1 MKTEL
6 LKGKEIL
13 VEKGYT
19 CILSNGKEMLFSNNR
34 GVKPLLE
41 FLESGKDFSGFFA
54 VDKVVGKGAGMLYI
68 LLKVKAVYA
77 ITVSQPAYDI
87 LVKNGIEV
95 FYDNKVKNIVN
106 RLRDGLCPIE
116 ECVLN
121 CDDPTLSLD
130 LIKKKLKALSS

>member
-13 VEKGYT
+13 LDKGYT
-19 CILSNGKEMLFSNNR
+19 CILFNDKNLIFSNSR

-41 FLESGKDFSGFFA
+41 FLESGKNFSGFLA
-54 VDKVVGKGAGMLYI
+54 VDKVVGKGASMLYI

-77 ITVSQPAYDI
+77 LTISQPAYEI

-106 RLRDGLCPIE
+106 RLKDGLCPIE
-116 ECVLN
+116 ECVLD
-121 CDDPTLSLD
+121 CDDPTLSLE
-130 LIKKKLKALSS
+130 LIRKKLTSLGA

>member
-1 MKTEL
+1 MKNEL
-6 LKGKEIL
+6 LKGKNTL

-19 CILSNGKEMLFSNNR
+19 CILFKGEERFFSNSR

-41 FLESGKDFSGFFA
+41 FLESGKDFSGFLA

-77 ITVSQPAYDI
+77 ITISQPAYDI
-87 LVKNGIEV
+87 LVKNGVEV

-106 RLRDGLCPIE
+106 RLKDGLCPIE
-116 ECVLN
+116 ECVLD
-121 CDDPTLSLD
+121 CDDPTLSLS
-130 LIKKKLKALSS
+130 LIKKKLTSLGV